1 MITFTLPGQKPVPSV
16 FLPTSTSSID
26 LIRPTTVQSA
36 RTVQTTLTHF
46 ITLYSGTNAI
56 LSSIEE
62 VSTKTL
68 GPNEQLQS
76 TANYLAPQSSRAPV
90 HSDANQL
97 VPSVS
102 TLFRTQ
108 TMYTTLYSNGNPTI
122 SSKEHIT
129 SSVLTVYLPQ
139 SQINAKA
146 SMMSSIA
153 SSIAN
158 SKLPMDPVMTMY
170 TTYTFYTTNKP
181 NEIVSSLST
190 ATQYVTVSGSDHIQ
204 LNTPSFRDEIRP
216 SSSIMIGEEVMRTSA
231 YQPESGNSINLSSS
245 FRDEIPMLSS
255 SLGELPIDSATLLA
269 STSKLPAV
277 FDTNVGG
284 KSTTVIDGSTVVFFT
299 GMLLANFAKFS
310 FRI

>member
-1 MITFTLPGQKPVPSV
+1 
-16 FLPTSTSSID
+16 
-26 LIRPTTVQSA
+26 
-36 RTVQTTLTHF
+36 
-46 ITLYSGTNAI
+46 
-56 LSSIEE
+56 
-62 VSTKTL
+62 
-68 GPNEQLQS
+68 
-76 TANYLAPQSSRAPV
+76 
-90 HSDANQL
+90 
-97 VPSVS
+97 
-102 TLFRTQ
+102 
-108 TMYTTLYSNGNPTI
+108 MYTTLYSNGNPTI

-216 SSSIMIGEEVMRTSA
+216 SSSIMIDEEVMRTSA

-245 FRDEIPMLSS
+245 FRDEIPVLSS